1 MTDKTDEPGKGPN
14 RPGEAPRRPH
24 ATIDLS
30 ATEVGG
36 KPSGSPG
43 SSPPPRRTSRFRFAD
58 RLRVMRRWGGHA
70 LQSNS
75 FLSHIAAG
83 VAGALVTLI
92 VAGLFGL
99 IGAATTTTSGVPVD
113 VGRRLAALEQKTAQL
128 PASATDIPNKIAR
141 AEKRVTALEER
152 TASLPALSETQAR
165 LAAQTKAL
173 EGRQGAPELVSRLA
187 KLETA
192 VAALRSPGEV
202 GNGVGSEALA
212 AKLGEVEKLAAD
224 AGETARATSQRL
236 DRDLAGLKTDA
247 SRLTQRLDGLQGEVE
262 AQLKDAARSAD
273 LAPVLGKLSA
283 FEKDLQGFLRGESER
298 SANARRVLLTLEMAN
313 LKRAMDRGD
322 RYTAELDA
330 VKQAAGGSLK
340 LAALE
345 RHKLEGVQTLP
356 DLAKSFR
363 PVANAAID
371 AEAEPADASVLDR
384 LVAGAKG
391 IVRVRKAGHDPQDTG
406 VEAITGRM
414 EAALKEGRLGEVLAQ
429 GKTLPPKATLVFED
443 WLRKVEARYAVDQA
457 RAEIERDLKAS
468 LAPQA
473 AEPKR

>member
-1 MTDKTDEPGKGPN
+1 MTDKTDDAGKGPN
-14 RPGEAPRRPH
+14 RPGDAPRRPH
-24 ATIDLS
+24 ATIDLK

-36 KPSGSPG
+36 SHRKSG
-43 SSPPPRRTSRFRFAD
+43 FRFAD
-58 RLRVMRRWGGHA
+58 RLRVMRRLGGSA
-70 LQSNS
+70 LGNTS
-75 FLSHIAAG
+75 FLSHMAAG
-83 VAGALVTLI
+83 VAGALLTLI

-99 IGAATTTTSGVPVD
+99 LGGTQTATPGVPVD

-128 PASATDIPNKIAR
+128 PASATDIPNKIAS
-141 AEKRVTALEER
+141 AEARVKALEER
-152 TASLPALSETQAR
+152 TATLPALSEAQTK

-173 EGRQGAPELVSRLA
+173 EGRQGAPELAARLA

-192 VAALRSPGEV
+192 IAALGSTGKA
-202 GNGVGSEALA
+202 GSGAGSETLA
-212 AKLGEVEKLAAD
+212 AKLGDIEKLASD
-224 AGETARATSQRL
+224 ASEAARATAQRV
-236 DRDLAGLKTDA
+236 DRDLVGLKTDA
-247 SRLTQRLDGLQGEVE
+247 SRLAQRLDSLKGEVE

-283 FEKDLQGFLRGESER
+283 FEKDLQGFLRGESDR
-298 SANARRVLLTLEMAN
+298 TANARRVLLTLEMSN

-330 VKQAAGGSLK
+330 VKQAAGGALK

-345 RHKLEGVQTLP
+345 RHKLDGVQTLTA
-356 DLAKSFR
+356 LAKSFR

-391 IVRVRKAGHDPQDTG
+391 IVRVRKAGHDPQDTS
-406 VEAITGRM
+406 VEAISGRM
-414 EAALKEGRLGEVLAQ
+414 EAALKDGRLGDVLAQ
-429 GKTLPPKATLVFED
+429 GKSLPPKAALVFED
-443 WLRKVEARYAVDQA
+443 WLRKVDARYAVDQA
-457 RAEIERDLKAS
+457 MLQIESDLKSS
-468 LAPQA
+468 LSPQA